1 MSALNDLEQELN
13 ISYPEI
19 YKNLYTNG
27 MLIWDESSTNW
38 YEDTFPK
45 LKENSLLLLFGGDIE
60 ISNPMESQSEI
71 EEILNREKIDIN
83 EKFRL
88 VPFAK
93 KWGRRF
99 ILFSI

>member
-1 MSALNDLEQELN
+1 MLN
-13 ISYPEI
+13 
-19 YKNLYTNG
+19 
-27 MLIWDESSTNW
+27 WDESSTNW

-60 ISNPMESQSEI
+60 IMNSMESQSEI

-93 KWGRRF
+93 KMVPEIYFVFNLICKMAKIFLFHIFRMTMRCCRF
-99 ILFSI
+99 